1 MNILYL
7 AFYLKS
13 ALFSCL
19 TNAIAPLPMH

>member
-19 TNAIAPLPMH
+19 TNAIAPLPMR